1 MLTDPPFSSAAQ
13 AKHVRRMVSSMESL
27 STRIARLA
35 LALHVP
41 LNRQGEMSQ
50 LMSRHPVAPNL
61 PMARQHE
68 ELRGLLVLRYQ
79 VQTRCVARIGVTAT
93 RQILVEAEQKL
104 LLKGFRLGDD
114 GIDPDFLF
122 IKP

>member
-1 MLTDPPFSSAAQ
+1 MLTDPPFSIEAQ

-27 STRIARLA
+27 NTRIARLA
-35 LALHVP
+35 LALDMP
-41 LNRQGEMSQ
+41 LDRQGEQSQ
-50 LMSRHPVAPNL
+50 LMSCHPVAPNL
-61 PMARQHE
+61 PMAHQRE
-68 ELRGLLVLRYQ
+68 ELRGLLVLRYE
-79 VQTRCVARIGVTAT
+79 VQTRCVARIGITAT

-104 LLKGFRLGDD
+104 LLKGFHLGDD

>member
-1 MLTDPPFSSAAQ
+1 MLTDPPFTIEAE

-27 STRIARLA
+27 NTRIARLA
-35 LALHVP
+35 IALDVQ
-41 LNRQGEMSQ
+41 LDRKGEQSQ
-50 LMSRHPVAPNL
+50 LMSHYPVAPNL
-61 PMARQHE
+61 PMAHQHE
-68 ELRGLLVLRYQ
+68 ELRGLLVLRYE
-79 VQTRCVARIGVTAT
+79 VQTSCVARIGITAT